1 MEGESSS
8 CLGYRILM
16 CKLNEGS
23 GGSQFFT
30 ETPNMFLSIR
40 DSRTKESNSQPS
52 EKEEPQ

>member
-40 DSRTKESNSQPS
+40 DSRTKESNS
-52 EKEEPQ
+52 